1 MDTKLIILGVIIIIL
16 GLIRHFVPGG
26 MLPGIFRKNNT
37 LPGIFRKNNTL
48 PGYLLVGLGI
58 LMAIAG
64 ILLE

>member
-1 MDTKLIILGVIIIIL
+1 MDTKLIILGVIITVL

-26 MLPGIFRKNNT
+26 MLPGIFRK
-37 LPGIFRKNNTL
+37 KNTL
-48 PGYLLVGLGI
+48 PGYLLAGLGV

>member
-1 MDTKLIILGVIIIIL
+1 MDTKLIILGVIIIIIL

-26 MLPGIFRKNNT
+26 MLPGIFRK
-37 LPGIFRKNNTL
+37 KNTL
-48 PGYLLVGLGI
+48 PGYLLAGLGV